1 MHVIGWPEPYTCSV
15 INNVYV
21 QYHVSTPLVLLCMSL
36 VGQNHTHAV
45 SLTMCTYSIML
56 AHPLCC
62 CACHRLA
69 RAIHMQCHQ
78 QCVRTVSCWHT
89 PFAAVLVMHAQGGPD
104 LFSHTYGPMGYF
116 LCSRS
121 KQAPVP
127 LMLLC
132 MSCISGLAR
141 TSDGSYNVFVYYAV
155 S

>member
-1 MHVIGWPEPYTCSV
+1 VSSTMCTYSIMLAHPLCCCACHRLARTIHTQCHQQCLRTVSCKHTPCAAVHVIGWPEPYTCSV

-69 RAIHMQCHQ
+69 RTIHTQCHQ
-78 QCVRTVSCWHT
+78 QCVRTVSC
-89 PFAAVLVMHAQGGPD
+89 
-104 LFSHTYGPMGYF
+104 
-116 LCSRS
+116 
-121 KQAPVP
+121 
-127 LMLLC
+127 
-132 MSCISGLAR
+132 
-141 TSDGSYNVFVYYAV
+141 
-155 S
+155 